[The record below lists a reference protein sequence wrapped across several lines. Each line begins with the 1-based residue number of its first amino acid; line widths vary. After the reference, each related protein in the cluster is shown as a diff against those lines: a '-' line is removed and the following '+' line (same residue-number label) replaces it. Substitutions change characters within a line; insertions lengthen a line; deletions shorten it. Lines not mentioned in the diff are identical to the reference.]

1 MGRKIHF
8 FLIINKLIF
17 TIMRKVLFKK
27 WIQGAWPDKINHAV
41 SSAVEGTNC
50 WEKDYTNTGR
60 FHQWGQSYEEFE
72 NGPGNFTVALVEL
85 SDGTIVEVLPPN
97 LKFVDQTIPDFN
109 LKTIGN
115 LMIDDQDLFGSFNW
129 DEAKARV
136 KLLNSQDY
144 KGFNDWRLP
153 TKKELNLIYENRD
166 AIGGFSS
173 NFYWSNTKDDAYYA
187 WYQNFSNGYRDFNN
201 KSYNRLVRCVRSV

>member
-1 MGRKIHF
+1 MKT
-8 FLIINKLIF
+8 L
-17 TIMRKVLFKK
+17 
-27 WIQGAWPDKINHAV
+27 
-41 SSAVEGTNC
+41 
-50 WEKDYTNTGR
+50 
-60 FHQWGQSYEEFE
+60 
-72 NGPGNFTVALVEL
+72 
-85 SDGTIVEVLPPN
+85 
-97 LKFVDQTIPDFN
+97 QTIE
-109 LKTIGN
+109 KI
-115 LMIDDQDLFGSFNW
+115 MVDDQDLEGSFNW